1 MPNQKEINKLRQDF
15 PAIVNNSNCVY
26 FDNACTTL
34 KPESVIQIQNS
45 YYENFPACAG
55 RSSHKWGK
63 LVTEKIKNS
72 RAQIANFIG
81 ANRPEEI
88 IFTKNATEGINLI
101 ANSLDFDKK
110 NTVLTSDKEH
120 NSNLLPWIKLAKQ
133 EKIKH
138 LVLKSTAEN
147 KFDLQNLRQT
157 LEKERKIKLIS
168 VVHTSNLD
176 GCAFPVQDIIKIAR
190 EYDILILLDATQS
203 IPHQPINVKKLDV
216 DFLVFSGHKML
227 GPTGIGVLYGKYELL
242 EKLEPLILGGGSVD
256 NSFFDNYEPA
266 KIPDKFEAG
275 IQNYAG
281 ILGLEAAIDYLNQ
294 TGFDNIQKQEREL
307 NKFLTESLRQF
318 KNIKI
323 IGPENSEERNGII
336 TFIVQDRNCHEIA
349 LLLNESAGI
358 MVRAGQFCVHSWF
371 NNHNIKS
378 AIRASVYFY
387 NIMEEAEIF
396 INTLKK
402 II

>member
-15 PAIVNNSNCVY
+15 PAIVNNSNCIY

-34 KPESVIQIQNS
+34 KPISVIQAQNY

-63 LVTEKIKNS
+63 LITEKIEAS
-72 RAQIANFIG
+72 RAKIANFIG
-81 ANRPEEI
+81 ASQPEEI

-101 ANSLDFDKK
+101 ANSLDFGKK
-110 NTVLTSDKEH
+110 NIVLTSSKEH
-120 NSNLLPWIKLAKQ
+120 NSNLLPWIRLAKQ

-138 LVLKSTAEN
+138 LILKSTPEDEI
-147 KFDLQNLRQT
+147 DLQNLRQM
-157 LEKERKIKLIS
+157 LEEEKNVKLIS
-168 VVHTSNLD
+168 IVHTSNLD
-176 GCAFPVQDIIKIAR
+176 GQTFPVQEIIKIAR

-203 IPHQPINVKKLDV
+203 IPHQPINAKNLDV

-242 EKLEPLILGGGSVD
+242 EKLEPLILGGGSVN

-266 KIPDKFEAG
+266 KIPDRFEAG

-336 TFIVQDRNCHEIA
+336 TFIAQNRNCHEIA

-371 NNHNIKS
+371 NSRNIKS

-387 NIMEEAEIF
+387 NTTEETEIF